1 VNEVKPTALEALPAD
16 VAAKAIECGLGDRT
30 VTCIGRRPWVDP
42 RYLLQAAIFGAVSIW
57 FASSLVETAM
67 SDESGWLYLIDMSWK
82 SVVVASSL
90 WLAHYSIDPRL
101 RRLRI
106 YGFAGGIIHRDHRMR
121 LTVLSWDEITRV
133 ARQRSREVPETF
145 YSIAP
150 PEGRG
155 IRVVPSR
162 YSHWTEFMELL
173 RREVQARGRRISGE

>member
-1 VNEVKPTALEALPAD
+1 MNEVKPTALEALPAD

-30 VTCIGRRPWVDP
+30 VTCIGKTPWVDP
-42 RYLLQAAIFGAVSIW
+42 RYLLLAALFGALSIW
-57 FASSLVETAM
+57 PAFSLVGTVM
-67 SDESGWLYLIDMSWK
+67 SDESGWPYWIDMAWK
-82 SVVVASSL
+82 SVAVTSSL
-90 WLAHYSIDPRL
+90 WLAHYWLDPRL

-106 YGFAGGIIHRDHRMR
+106 YGFAGGFIHRDHRMR

-133 ARQRSREVPETF
+133 ARQQAREVPETF
-145 YSIAP
+145 YFIAP

-162 YSHWTEFMELL
+162 YSHWTEFIEQL